1 MVLVGIC
8 GKFEHAAASLRHVCE
23 HKKESRLIGYIACED
38 AAGGGSFISQLIKL
52 IILMADCNPERIV
65 FMKHM

>member
-1 MVLVGIC
+1 MSVNI
-8 GKFEHAAASLRHVCE
+8 
-23 HKKESRLIGYIACED
+23 KKESRLIGYIACED

-65 FMKHM
+65 FMKHVTKNSIIFQFQMRF